1 MIKKTNFKGLY
12 VIKNKNLKDQ
22 RGSFMEILKNKQI
35 KKVFPFF
42 VCSRSKKNVIRG
54 LHIQTKNPQG
64 KYFTVLKGKIL
75 DVSVDL
81 RKNSKT
87 FGMVFQLILTDSN
100 YKSVYIPEGFAHG
113 FCSLTDDSLI
123 VYSCTKYRNSKSEVA
138 IKYDDKDLK
147 IKWPTKKPIVSK
159 KDQNALSYK
168 EYIKKYVK

>member
-87 FGMVFQLILTDSN
+87 FGMVFQLIFLKKRVTIIF
-100 YKSVYIPEGFAHG
+100 YRVKSFFYGTNG
-113 FCSLTDDSLI
+113 
-123 VYSCTKYRNSKSEVA
+123 Y
-138 IKYDDKDLK
+138 
-147 IKWPTKKPIVSK
+147 PTI
-159 KDQNALSYK
+159 
-168 EYIKKYVK
+168 